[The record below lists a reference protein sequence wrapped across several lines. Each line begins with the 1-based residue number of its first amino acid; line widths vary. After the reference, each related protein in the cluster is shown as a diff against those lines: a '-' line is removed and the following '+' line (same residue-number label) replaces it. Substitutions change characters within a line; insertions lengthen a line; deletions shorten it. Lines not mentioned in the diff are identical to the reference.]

1 MSGMGGWVAKL
12 WLWTASAHV
21 NCTENWSQ
29 VMLARHGVTSYPGCS
44 LQTTWVQGY
53 HGEKRGLNLT
63 SQWYHFGEQ
72 QPKKSFQVP
81 LITRH
86 TTSLRFT
93 SIGGIYL
100 LEESMGPGLSPISCS
115 SLRISSGER
124 EESSS
129 SYLLVSAAA
138 PPLAGRLRGGIVS
151 PFDCP
156 LRISCSFV
164 NAQA

>member
-1 MSGMGGWVAKL
+1 MNGLGTRLYVGG
-12 WLWTASAHV
+12 
-21 NCTENWSQ
+21 EEEGGSQ
-29 VMLARHGVTSYPGCS
+29 VNVTTILFWG
-44 LQTTWVQGY
+44 TT
-53 HGEKRGLNLT
+53 K
-63 SQWYHFGEQ
+63 
-72 QPKKSFQVP
+72 KKSFQVP

-86 TTSLRFT
+86 MTSLRFT

-138 PPLAGRLRGGIVS
+138 PPLAGRLRGGIVPPQLS
-151 PFDCP
+151 SQFENTPG
-156 LRISCSFV
+156 SE
-164 NAQA
+164 